1 MKKQTYIALSIMKVE
16 FIVYSTIVYEAI
28 WLGSFFF
35 FGQRLG
41 IIIDVFESMPIY
53 NDSQTTN
60 ILYVK
65 DPKYYGRT
73 KHIDTKNNFKKRY
86 YCKKRGDPEYLLTYE
101 MIVDPFT
108 KSIPRNL
115 FLFIYFYFICKV
127 VRTI

>member
-1 MKKQTYIALSIMKVE
+1 MEKQTYIALSVMKVE
-16 FIVYSTIVYEAI
+16 FIVYSTIVQGVV
-28 WLGSFFF
+28 WLGIFFF
-35 FGQRLG
+35 FGQMLG
-41 IIIDVFESMPIY
+41 IIIDVFESMTIY

-86 YCKKRGDPEYLLTYE
+86 YCKKRGDPKYLPTCE

-108 KSIPRNL
+108 KSIPRNM
-115 FLFIYFYFICKV
+115 FFYFYFFLFYM
-127 VRTI
+127 